1 VFPEWS
7 SLSTEDFEWDD
18 PKGFSSFTMAIRC
31 LRDVDPPA
39 VLYRR
44 LGGKE
49 NAILD
54 FASEREVFLLLGEQH
69 LAARCLHYD
78 EECRIEEFYDGRTLT
93 PRDLKDP
100 IVLKGIAAEL
110 FRFHQLQ
117 PANLP
122 EQTFFELLHS
132 KWGGLARFVLE
143 EQRHLF
149 PPEEQAMCDD
159 LRVIV
164 TDETAMKVQR
174 CLPSSPLAFCHNDTY
189 HGNVMMLANDDIKL
203 LDFEFSC
210 LNHPAFD
217 FANLFAETAM
227 KHGHQDPPYFSIG
240 DPEYTQ
246 DDISTLVDHYLDC
259 GTHKGDARVAERDR
273 LVDETEHL
281 IMLSDYMYA
290 MAAIPLAVKPIQKI
304 RFIPYA
310 YARWNRFL
318 SAYERRFGSEP

>member
-1 VFPEWS
+1 
-7 SLSTEDFEWDD
+7 
-18 PKGFSSFTMAIRC
+18 MAIRC

-39 VLYRR
+39 VLYRG
-44 LGGKE
+44 LEGKE

-54 FASEREVFLLLGEQH
+54 FPTEREIFLLLGEQRI
-69 LAARCLHYD
+69 AAQCLHYD
-78 EECRIEEFYDGRTLT
+78 KKYRIEEFYDGRTLT
-93 PRDLKDP
+93 PLDLKDSK
-100 IVLKGIAAEL
+100 VLRGIAAEL

-132 KWGGLARFVLE
+132 KWGGLARLVLE
-143 EQRHLF
+143 ERRHLF

-159 LRVIV
+159 LRSIL

-174 CLPSSPLAFCHNDTY
+174 CLPLSPLAFCHNDTY
-189 HGNVMMLANDDIKL
+189 QGNVMLLANGDIKL

-227 KHGHQDPPYFSIG
+227 KHGLQDPPYFSIAN
-240 DPEYTQ
+240 PEYTR
-246 DDISTLVDHYLDC
+246 DDISLLIDHYLNC
-259 GTHKGDARVAERDR
+259 GTLTGDARAIEHDR

-310 YARWNRFL
+310 HARWNRFL
-318 SAYERRFGSEP
+318 AAYERRFSQEP